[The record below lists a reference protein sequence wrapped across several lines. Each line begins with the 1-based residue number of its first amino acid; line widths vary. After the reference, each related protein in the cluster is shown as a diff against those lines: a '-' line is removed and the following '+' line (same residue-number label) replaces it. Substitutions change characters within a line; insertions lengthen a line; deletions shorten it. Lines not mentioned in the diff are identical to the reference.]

1 MALRLLLLWQ
11 ASLCSRLLRPEL
23 GAAVVVVPELL
34 PLRARGRGMGLA
46 TTFNWIGIYMIV
58 LLFPMLLDLGASPV
72 FLFFVVTNVAGFAFA
87 FATLT
92 ETSRISLEQLELG
105 PH

>member
-1 MALRLLLLWQ
+1 MAGIALFKAAFALSWGPLLW
-11 ASLCSRLLRPEL
+11 
-23 GAAVVVVPELL
+23 VVVPELL

-58 LLFPMLLDLGASPV
+58 LLFPMLLDLGASLV
-72 FLFFVVTNVAGFAFA
+72 FLFFVVTNFAGFAFA

-92 ETSRISLEQLELG
+92 ETSRIPLEQLELG